1 MPGELNKLP
10 FLSVLGSVVLI
21 IASLYWAQAVL
32 IPVALA
38 ILLTFLL
45 NPAVTL
51 LLGMGLGRTPAAVL
65 VVILVSVIV
74 VAAGWVTA
82 SQMSSLAYELPKY
95 THNIQQ
101 KIADLRHARRGGA
114 LEKVQDA
121 VDTVTS
127 ELKKDALPNTALKE
141 PVAVVVEPA
150 SLLSRAPSMLELLA
164 HAGLVFVLVICMLI
178 ERGALPDRLIHLVG
192 YSRLT
197 VTTRALEEAGRRISR
212 YLVMQSIING
222 SYGCAVGLGLFLIGL
237 PYALLWGFLAAF
249 LRFIP
254 YVGPAVGALLPIALS
269 LAVFIGW
276 MKPLL
281 VGGLFLILE
290 LGANLVL
297 EPLLYGRSAG
307 VSQVALL
314 VAIAFWTWLWGPVG
328 LLLATPLTV
337 CLGVLGKHVPQ
348 LSFLGVLVNDETAT
362 ELNRYYHRLVA
373 RDQDGAAE
381 IVDEHL
387 RTQPLGAVYDGVL
400 VPALYYAK
408 QDRRQDRLTEDEA
421 QFIVRATREVV
432 EDLDTR
438 PLQIASP
445 AADAAAVPADEDA
458 AAPWPTALILG
469 CPARDEVDE
478 LVLLMF
484 RQLLDPARYAVEL
497 TSARMV
503 TSELVA
509 LVARTSPA
517 LVCIGAVPPGGLA
530 QARDRCK
537 RLRARFPDLKIVV
550 GRWNLKENA
559 EEALAQLRADG
570 ADYAGTSLLDTCD
583 QVMRLVRP
591 VSSPSPEAGRT
602 TATVF

>member
-10 FLSVLGSVVLI
+10 FLSVLGSIVLVV
-21 IASLYWAQAVL
+21 ASLYWAQAVL

-45 NPAVTL
+45 NPIVAIL
-51 LLGMGLGRTPAAVL
+51 QSNGLGRAPAAVL
-65 VVILVSVIV
+65 VVVLVSVIV
-74 VAAGWVTA
+74 LAAGWVTA

-95 THNIQQ
+95 QDNIQQ
-101 KIADLRHARRGGA
+101 KIADFRHARKGGA

-121 VDTVTS
+121 VETVTS
-127 ELKKDALPNTALKE
+127 ELKRDTPPRTALKE

-164 HAGLVFVLVICMLI
+164 HASLVFVLVIFMLI
-178 ERGALPDRLIHLVG
+178 ERGTLLDRLIRLVG
-192 YSRLT
+192 YSRVT
-197 VTTRALEEAGRRISR
+197 VTTKALEEAGQRISR

-222 SYGCAVGLGLFLIGL
+222 SYGCAVGLGLLLIGL

-254 YVGPAVGALLPIALS
+254 YVGPTLAALLPMALS
-269 LAVFIGW
+269 LAVFMGW

-290 LGANLVL
+290 LATNLVL

-314 VAIAFWTWLWGPVG
+314 VAIAFWTWLWGPIG

-348 LSFLGVLVNDETAT
+348 LAFLGVLVNDETVT
-362 ELNRYYHRLVA
+362 ELNRYYQRLVA

-381 IVDEHL
+381 IVEGHL
-387 RTQPLGAVYDGVL
+387 KTQPLGAVYDEVL
-400 VPALYYAK
+400 VPALCYAK
-408 QDRRQDRLTEDEA
+408 QDRRQDSLTEDEA

-438 PLQIASP
+438 PLQTAPP
-445 AADAAAVPADEDA
+445 AIDAAAVPADEDA
-458 AAPWPTALILG
+458 AAPLPKTLILG

-478 LVLLMF
+478 LALLMF
-484 RQLLDPARYAVEL
+484 RQLLDPARYEVEL
-497 TSARMV
+497 TKAQMV

-517 LVCIGAVPPGGLA
+517 LICIGAVPPGGLA
-530 QARDRCK
+530 QARYRCK

-550 GRWNLKENA
+550 GRWGFKENA
-559 EEALAQLRADG
+559 EETLAQLRADG
-570 ADYAGTSLLDTCD
+570 IDYVGTSLLETRD
-583 QVMRLVRP
+583 QVMRLVA
-591 VSSPSPEAGRT
+591 SSRRL
-602 TATVF
+602 

>member
-1 MPGELNKLP
+1 MPGDLNKLP
-10 FLSVLGSVVLI
+10 FLSVLGSIVLV

-45 NPAVTL
+45 NPVVTVL
-51 LLGMGLGRTPAAVL
+51 QSNGLGRAPAAVL
-65 VVILVSVIV
+65 VVVLVSVIV

-95 THNIQQ
+95 KDNITQ
-101 KIADLRHARRGGA
+101 KIADFRHASKGGA

-121 VDTVTS
+121 VETVTS
-127 ELKKDALPNTALKE
+127 ELKRDAPPRTAPKE
-141 PVAVVVEPA
+141 PVAVVVESA

-164 HAGLVFVLVICMLI
+164 HASLVFVLVIFMLI
-178 ERGALPDRLIHLVG
+178 ERGTLLDRLIRLVG
-192 YSRLT
+192 YSRVT
-197 VTTRALEEAGRRISR
+197 VTTKALEEAGQRISR

-254 YVGPAVGALLPIALS
+254 YVGPTLAALLPMALS

-314 VAIAFWTWLWGPVG
+314 VAIAFWTWLWGPIG

-348 LSFLGVLVNDETAT
+348 LAFLGVLVNDETVT
-362 ELNRYYHRLVA
+362 ELNRYYQRLVA

-381 IVDEHL
+381 IVEGHL
-387 RTQPLGAVYDGVL
+387 KTQPLGAVYDEVL
-400 VPALYYAK
+400 VPALCYAK
-408 QDRRQDRLTEDEA
+408 QDRRQDSLTEDEA

-438 PLQIASP
+438 PLQTAPP
-445 AADAAAVPADEDA
+445 ATDAAAVPADEDA
-458 AAPWPTALILG
+458 AAPLPKALILG

-478 LVLLMF
+478 LALLMF
-484 RQLLDPARYAVEL
+484 WQLLDPAQYEVEL
-497 TSARMV
+497 TRAPMV

-517 LVCIGAVPPGGLA
+517 LICIGAVPPGGLA
-530 QARDRCK
+530 QARYRCK

-550 GRWNLKENA
+550 GRWGFKESA
-559 EEALAQLRADG
+559 DETLAQLRADG
-570 ADYAGTSLLDTCD
+570 IDYVGTSLLETRD
-583 QVMRLVRP
+583 QVMRLVA
-591 VSSPSPEAGRT
+591 SSRRL
-602 TATVF
+602 